1 MQTIIELYNKG
12 LETIPAAYR
21 LPLAIIVLVFLVV
34 ALVNFMRKNLL
45 WIVIFILLLPAAW
58 PALKQVGKTT
68 LELIQRIPK

>member
-12 LETIPAAYR
+12 LETIPAVYR
-21 LPLAIIVLVFLVV
+21 LPLAIIILVFLVI

-45 WIVIFILLLPAAW
+45 WVVVFILLLPAAW

-68 LELIQRIPK
+68 LELIQKIPK

>member
-1 MQTIIELYNKG
+1 MSTIIELYNKG
-12 LETIPAAYR
+12 LETIPAVYR

-45 WIVIFILLLPAAW
+45 WVVVFILLLPAAW

-68 LELIQRIPK
+68 LELIQKIPK